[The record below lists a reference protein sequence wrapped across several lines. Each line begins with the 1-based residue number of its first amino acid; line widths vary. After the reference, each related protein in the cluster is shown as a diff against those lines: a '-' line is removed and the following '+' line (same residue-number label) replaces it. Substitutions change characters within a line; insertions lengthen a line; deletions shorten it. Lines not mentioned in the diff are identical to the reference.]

1 MFLEAGTV
9 VVLRAG
15 ARVPE
20 GLFAADGAP
29 LMRAA
34 ARVRGYDDP
43 VPADARC
50 LLLVNPTAGQ
60 LVAVAVAAAAAA
72 RRARVLVLVET
83 EIRGEAFRIVN
94 GV

>member
-1 MFLEAGTV
+1 M

-29 LMRAA
+29 LLRAA
-34 ARVRGYDDP
+34 ARVRGYENP

-60 LVAVAVAAAAAA
+60 LVAVAAAAAA